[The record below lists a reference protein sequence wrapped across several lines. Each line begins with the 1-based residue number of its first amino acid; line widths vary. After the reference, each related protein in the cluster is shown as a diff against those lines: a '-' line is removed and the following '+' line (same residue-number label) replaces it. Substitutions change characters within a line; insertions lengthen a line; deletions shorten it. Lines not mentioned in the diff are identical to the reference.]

1 MTASSSSSPSPLL
14 PPPLTSFLRALL
26 HLYLPARQLQHTA
39 NKNYKF
45 SHQLASKMS
54 FLASNQVPPENSQS
68 TPYHHFHF
76 TPDQGNL
83 PSRCSSQTPL
93 GNPVQF
99 EPEPMP
105 TSLLR
110 ISFPLQPCNLARPLS
125 CSAWQVSSSHLLY
138 LPPIHQPATSNL
150 LASNRPHVT
159 TLGQARP
166 QAHEKYWT
174 TENT

>member
-110 ISFPLQPCNLARPLS
+110 ISFPLQPCKAPLLFCKAGVLLS
-125 CSAWQVSSSHLLY
+125 PALPAPDTSACY
-138 LPPIHQPATSNL
+138 LQPAGLQPSTRDHTRPGQTTSTRKILDN
-150 LASNRPHVT
+150 
-159 TLGQARP
+159 
-166 QAHEKYWT
+166 
-174 TENT
+174 